1 MKSIMQGIWVPLV
14 TPFRQGQVDLDAA
27 QRLAAHLVAKGVHG
41 LVVCGTTGEAC
52 ALDEGEQTALL
63 DAVLAAVGGDCP
75 VLMGIGG
82 SDTRSVV
89 AQAQRYSEHDI
100 AGFLLP
106 APAYVRPSQEGL
118 LLHFEAV
125 AQNSGHDIVL
135 YNIPYRSGVNI
146 ELATLQE
153 LACNPKFVAIKECG
167 GNMNQ
172 LIDFINETPLA
183 VFGGEDALI
192 LSTLCLGGRGAIAAA
207 AHIRPDLFVAL
218 YERVRDGNLAEARA
232 IFQRLLP
239 LIRVLFS
246 EPNPGPVKA
255 ALARDGWIKDEL
267 RLPMTTT
274 SVVCKNRIAEIMENL
289 EEVLV

>member
-1 MKSIMQGIWVPLV
+1 MV

-27 QRLAAHLVAKGVHG
+27 QRLASHLVAKGVHG

-52 ALDEGEQTALL
+52 ALDDSEQEMLL
-63 DAVLAAVGGDCP
+63 DAVLAAVGRDCP
-75 VLMGIGG
+75 VMMGIGG

-89 AQAQRYSEHDI
+89 AQARRYNKHDI

-118 LLHFEAV
+118 LRHFEAV
-125 AQNSGHDIVL
+125 AQSTGHDIVL
-135 YNIPYRSGVNI
+135 YNIPYRTGVNI
-146 ELATLQE
+146 ELSTLLA
-153 LACNPKFVAIKECG
+153 LACNPRFVAIKECG

-172 LIDFINETPLA
+172 LMDFINETPLS
-183 VFGGEDALI
+183 VLGGEDALI
-192 LSTLCLGGRGAIAAA
+192 LPTLCLGGKGAIAAA
-207 AHIRPDLFVAL
+207 AHIHPELFVAL
-218 YERVRDGNLAEARA
+218 YECVSSGDLIKARK
-232 IFQRLLP
+232 IFQLLLP

-267 RLPMTTT
+267 RLPMT
-274 SVVCKNRIAEIMENL
+274 SVSVECKSRIAEIMESL

>member
-1 MKSIMQGIWVPLV
+1 MNGIWVPLV
-14 TPFRQGQVDLDAA
+14 TPFHQGQVDLDAA

-52 ALDEGEQTALL
+52 ALDDGEQSALL
-63 DAVLAAVGGDCP
+63 DSVLAAVGSDFP

-82 SDTRSVV
+82 SDTRSSVS
-89 AQAQRYSEHDI
+89 QARRYNEHDI

-118 LLHFEAV
+118 LYHFEAV
-125 AQNSGHDIVL
+125 AQSTGHDIVL
-135 YNIPYRSGVNI
+135 YNIPYRTGVNI
-146 ELATLQE
+146 ELATVQE
-153 LACNPKFVAIKECG
+153 LACNPRFVAIKECG
-167 GNMNQ
+167 SNINQ

-192 LSTLCLGGRGAIAAA
+192 LPTLCLGGRGAIAAA

-218 YERVRDGNLAEARA
+218 YDQVSAGNLAEARA

-255 ALARDGWIKDEL
+255 ALAREGWLKDEL
-267 RLPMTTT
+267 RLPMTTV
-274 SVVCKNRIAEIMENL
+274 SVECKNRIAEIMESL